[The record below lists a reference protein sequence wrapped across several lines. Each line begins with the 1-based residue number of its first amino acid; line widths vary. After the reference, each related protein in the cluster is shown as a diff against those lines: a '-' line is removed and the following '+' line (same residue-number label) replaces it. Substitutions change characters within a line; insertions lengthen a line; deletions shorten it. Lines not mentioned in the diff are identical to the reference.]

1 MRDNKVAVGSV
12 PYYGKIVDIIE
23 LNYSCRF
30 SIVLFKF
37 VWADTTTSRGIK
49 QDHLGLTSV
58 NFSHSIHISDQEDH
72 EPYILASEA
81 HLVYYMDDEVDK
93 EWSAVV
99 HVKPRDLYNMGEEN
113 EKAEV
118 GFFPQPGLN
127 FSAAGDIGDLQL
139 TRDDDIKTP
148 HRQCSVTR
156 QMKMKDFSSCCA
168 STTFTKEMSMVS
180 PFSSLEHAI
189 SVAREI
195 WFRKMNM
202 WCWLE
207 AISGR
212 SCFNEYLKMAN
223 ESIMQ
228 MRFTDKHA
236 VELDITSQEE
246 MKFIELQITQLLSK
260 ESAQTV
266 NNEDG
271 EIVNDTLDGA
281 EIDSVDNLDDISS
294 TGIDISMQFDLN
306 KVSEEDN
313 KTLDDQQVEDD
324 VHVAK
329 QRFNLNKKS

>member
-1 MRDNKVAVGSV
+1 
-12 PYYGKIVDIIE
+12 
-23 LNYSCRF
+23 
-30 SIVLFKF
+30 
-37 VWADTTTSRGIK
+37 
-49 QDHLGLTSV
+49 
-58 NFSHSIHISDQEDH
+58 
-72 EPYILASEA
+72 
-81 HLVYYMDDEVDK
+81 
-93 EWSAVV
+93 
-99 HVKPRDLYNMGEEN
+99 
-113 EKAEV
+113 
-118 GFFPQPGLN
+118 
-127 FSAAGDIGDLQL
+127 
-139 TRDDDIKTP
+139 
-148 HRQCSVTR
+148 
-156 QMKMKDFSSCCA
+156 MKDFSSCCA